1 MTVATESN
9 GLISQERNILG
20 DPLQQIE
27 AMQHEIHLLRAELDA
42 QHRRDRIA
50 QFQMDRI
57 DEEMRLAAKLQHD
70 FLPKTLPQIGQ
81 VRFHALYRPAGY
93 VSGDLY
99 DVMRLDEQHVGFY
112 MADAV
117 GHGVPAALLTMYLK
131 RALITKHITPDG
143 YRLLRPG
150 EAMARLNEAL
160 LEQNLSQA
168 TFATALY
175 GIVNVNTLGIRFA
188 RGGHPTPIL
197 IKRDGQLEML
207 ECDGS
212 LLGIFDDEKFQD
224 RQVGLQ
230 PGDRLL
236 VFSDGIEVAFSTEE
250 GFDGDKWLQDLTERN
265 HLSAEELIRDLA
277 TRLDTES
284 GSLEP
289 KDDLTIIA
297 MEAIEPSDK

>member
-1 MTVATESN
+1 MTVATDSN
-9 GLISQERNILG
+9 PSAVN
-20 DPLQQIE
+20 PLEQIE
-27 AMQHEIHLLRAELDA
+27 AMQHEIQLLRAELDA
-42 QHRRDRIA
+42 QHRRDRTA
-50 QFQMDRI
+50 QFQMDRL
-57 DEEMRLAAKLQHD
+57 DEEMRLAAKLQRD
-70 FLPKTLPQIGQ
+70 FLPKSLPQVGQ

-99 DVMRLDEQHVGFY
+99 DVMRLDEHHVGFY

-131 RALITKHITPDG
+131 RALITKHITPEG

-175 GIVNVNTLGIRFA
+175 GIINVNTLGIQFA
-188 RGGHPTPIL
+188 RGGHPTPVL
-197 IKRDGQLEML
+197 LKREGQLEFL

-212 LLGIFDDEKFQD
+212 LLGIFDDESFQD
-224 RQVGLQ
+224 RHAALR

-236 VFSDGIEVAFSTEE
+236 VFSDGIEVAFSNEQ
-250 GFDGDKWLQDLTERN
+250 GFDNDKWCQDLIDRC

-277 TRLDTES
+277 RRLDTES

-297 MEAIEPSDK
+297 MEAVESPQG